1 MGERW
6 IKVDESDLR
15 GQHEN
20 TTYMRVANRWAKAE
34 GQRVETIRWCT
45 RTTAA
50 WTRPAASPLDKAT
63 PLTAAV
69 IVDATLILPPEAAS

>member
-45 RTTAA
+45 THDCGLDAA
-50 WTRPAASPLDKAT
+50 GC
-63 PLTAAV
+63 LTAGQGYAAHRCV